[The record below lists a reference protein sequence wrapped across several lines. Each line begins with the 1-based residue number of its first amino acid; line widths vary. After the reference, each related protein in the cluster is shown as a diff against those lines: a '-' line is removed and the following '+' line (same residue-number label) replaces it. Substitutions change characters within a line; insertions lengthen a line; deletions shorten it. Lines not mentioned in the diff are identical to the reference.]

1 MKVIMLDT
9 KQYADVSDSYG
20 ARLIEQG
27 YAILA
32 PKEQPEKPEA
42 SHKKRNAGVTHNGAC

>member
-1 MKVIMLDT
+1 MRVIMLDT
-9 KQYADVSDSYG
+9 KQPAEVSDSYG

-42 SHKKRNAGVTHNGAC
+42 SRKKKRGGDA